1 MNRLTFVFLALGLGW
16 ILQLILSGFQT
27 KAFHQTVL
35 RLKRPG
41 CKTAVGLAGSN
52 LKGKEY
58 VVIVVD
64 GSRTIVEARRLRG
77 FTVAARL
84 KPAPELE
91 GLSLDDLDGERPGGI
106 RAKTW
111 AALNH
116 AAGFIERSME
126 EEQEEQL
133 QEQEEL
139 DEIEEQEREPRAAGP
154 SGPAVEPD
162 S

>member
-41 CKTAVGLAGSN
+41 CRTAVGLSGSN

-91 GLSLDDLDGERPGGI
+91 GLSLDALDGERPRGI

-111 AALNH
+111 AALQH
-116 AAGFIERSME
+116 AAGFIGRAME
-126 EEQEEQL
+126 EEQEEQN
-133 QEQEEL
+133 EL
-139 DEIEEQEREPRAAGP
+139 NEIEEQESEQRAGGP
-154 SGPAVEPD
+154 SGPAVEPN
-162 S
+162 